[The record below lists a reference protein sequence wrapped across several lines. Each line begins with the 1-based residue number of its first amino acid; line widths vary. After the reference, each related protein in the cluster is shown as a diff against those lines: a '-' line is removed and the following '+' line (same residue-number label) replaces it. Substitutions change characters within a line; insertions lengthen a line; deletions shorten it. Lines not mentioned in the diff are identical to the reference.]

1 MREELKEAVKK
12 WLSDYSKTQP
22 MNVQIDE
29 DSFDGSAYYLL
40 QSCLD
45 ELN

>member
-1 MREELKEAVKK
+1 MNKDLKQAVKK
-12 WLSDYSKTQP
+12 WLKDYSKTQP

-29 DSFDGSAYYLL
+29 DSFEGSAYYLL
-40 QSCLD
+40 QLCLD